1 MEYHE
6 IANIFPLMQG
16 QAFDDFLADIVNN
29 GIREPVW
36 VFEGKILDGR
46 NRHAAAKIARLKVEI
61 REFIGSRQ
69 EALQFVWSLNFAR
82 RHLNSSQSSLADSKR
97 NLLQNAY
104 AEIREAAKE
113 RQLSGKKQNTDLVQL
128 VAQGDRTQKTRDI
141 RAKSAGTNHQY
152 IDITDRIVAT
162 RPDLVTAIE
171 SGEMTVSRARR
182 ELKKE
187 ELSSRIEAFPDDKYR
202 IIYADPPWS
211 YNDKCDDGSVQSGGA
226 ELHYPSMSVADISNM
241 GIPAITQDN
250 AVLFLW
256 ATSPL
261 LPDALKVAS
270 AWGFTYKASFVWD
283 KVKHNMG
290 HYNSVRH
297 EFLLI
302 CTKGSCTPDNVKLFD
317 SVQVIEK
324 TKNHSEKP
332 EEFRVIIDTIY
343 PHGSRIELFRRGNAP
358 EGWKV
363 WGNESCLNME

>member
-46 NRHAAAKIARLKVEI
+46 NRHAAAKIAGLKVEI

-113 RQLSGKKQNTDLVQL
+113 RQLSGKKQNTDLKQL
-128 VAQGDRTQKTRDI
+128 VAEGKKSQQTRDI

-202 IIYADPPWS
+202 IIYADPPSS
-211 YNDKCDDGSVQSGGA
+211 YDAHIKHSRYFRLKHRIMTHWGGN
-226 ELHYPSMSVADISNM
+226 Y
-241 GIPAITQDN
+241 
-250 AVLFLW
+250 W
-256 ATSPL
+256 
-261 LPDALKVAS
+261 
-270 AWGFTYKASFVWD
+270 
-283 KVKHNMG
+283 
-290 HYNSVRH
+290 
-297 EFLLI
+297 
-302 CTKGSCTPDNVKLFD
+302 KLFPPL
-317 SVQVIEK
+317 I
-324 TKNHSEKP
+324 
-332 EEFRVIIDTIY
+332 
-343 PHGSRIELFRRGNAP
+343 
-358 EGWKV
+358 WKV
-363 WGNESCLNME
+363 LHTV